1 MVQNKTVT
9 EKRPYKYNYMAIPIY
24 LSSKTISFPGVD
36 GHLNINTTIDIW
48 NTAYGPFLN
57 RTRSYHIID
66 IHN

>member
-36 GHLNINTTIDIW
+36 GYLNINTTIDI
-48 NTAYGPFLN
+48 
-57 RTRSYHIID
+57 
-66 IHN
+66 